1 MMERPMPIT
10 GRQDVAAMLHHA
22 RISADMTQYQAGE
35 ASGCGQP
42 DISAYET
49 GRKVPGMTRILAL
62 LNAYGWSLIALPTAA
77 ARRVLTEEAGKAW
90 DT

>member
-10 GRQDVAAMLHHA
+10 SRHDVAAMLHHA
-22 RISADMTQYQAGE
+22 RISAQMTQYQAGE
-35 ASGCGQP
+35 MSGCGQP

-62 LNAYGWSLIALPTAA
+62 LNAYGWSVIAMPTVA
-77 ARRVLTEEAGKAW
+77 ARRVLTQEVEKAW